1 MDTPTRK
8 RKREIQEAEN
18 DEFSFVFGTC
28 GLHFKRR
35 KKTSKSVLPFPKP
48 PKQILPPA
56 RSDHSENGETD
67 ENASPPNVSWKPP
80 KPVDKTVFTPQS
92 LQRNATIRRS
102 LQRRVSMKVLRKKMK
117 KFQDYSLPCDSNF
130 QYLNHLALSYKS
142 QFCRTCND
150 DEDHDLQQK
159 IDHEIK
165 MREGTAKLLAA
176 SKHPAQMLEA
186 AKNLLTSNTRI
197 MTYMT
202 ELQRRKTAEV
212 LGKNISTIGNQLPCK
227 AKVSVS
233 DIRIPLMW
241 KDTDHFKNKGDYR
254 RYAVFCLLRIGTDIY
269 ETSMLNNVDRS
280 MTDLTFDDIMV
291 FNNVPHDFTCKFEV
305 YCHKLHEDLTIAST
319 PKKLRKKIN
328 DLSGSVGRSV
338 GKRLSGLND
347 TDIIGNMVLGPRFE
361 LMASGTLELKDA
373 GDSIG
378 NFDLQLTS
386 GADVTTCELPLFGVF
401 CLRLACQPECLVE
414 PVATGYLNLVEE
426 DKVKPYWCVLKNL
439 SLSCWSSTEDMEVT
453 EPLLAIPVTKNTQI
467 SDTDPSKSAGM
478 DHTFHIMTKQAA
490 KTMEYTLAVESKD
503 ELSKWWDALQQHLLD
518 QALWK
523 HACDYL
529 MEIRSPSPRKKP
541 AFLRKSS
548 IYDDTPLA
556 DKASSR
562 PSSLVGDLKKEDDQL
577 SEMLNTL
584 MGEAKQIRGENS
596 YTTTV

>member
-1 MDTPTRK
+1 MDKCLPV
-8 RKREIQEAEN
+8 I
-18 DEFSFVFGTC
+18 DLFSNGQRDSGSVSEDVSSPIIWEDMSVFY
-28 GLHFKRR
+28 LRQ
-35 KKTSKSVLPFPKP
+35 L
-48 PKQILPPA
+48 
-56 RSDHSENGETD
+56 
-67 ENASPPNVSWKPP
+67 AS
-80 KPVDKTVFTPQS
+80 S
-92 LQRNATIRRS
+92 LQ
-102 LQRRVSMKVLRKKMK
+102 
-117 KFQDYSLPCDSNF
+117 
-130 QYLNHLALSYKS
+130 
-142 QFCRTCND
+142 
-150 DEDHDLQQK
+150 DHDLQQK

-212 LGKNISTIGNQLPCK
+212 LGKNISTVGNQLPCK

-269 ETSMLNNVDRS
+269 ETSMLSNVDRS

-361 LMASGTLELKDA
+361 LMASGILELKDI

-378 NFDLQLTS
+378 NYDLQLTS

-414 PVATGYLNLVEE
+414 PVATGYLNLLDEE
-426 DKVKPYWCVLKNL
+426 KVKPYWCVLKNL
-439 SLSCWSSTEDMEVT
+439 SLACWSSKEDMEVT
-453 EPLLAIPVTKNTQI
+453 EPLLQIPVTKNTQI
-467 SDTDPSKSAGM
+467 SDTDPSRSMGV
-478 DHTFHIMTKQAA
+478 DHTIHIMTKQHPRSL
-490 KTMEYTLAVESKD
+490 EYTLAAQSKD
-503 ELSKWWDALQQHLLD
+503 ELNKWWDGLQQHLLD

-548 IYDDTPLA
+548 IYDDTPLS
-556 DKASSR
+556 DKATPR
-562 PSSLVGDLKKEDDQL
+562 PSSVVGELKKEDDQL

>member
-1 MDTPTRK
+1 MDKCLPV
-8 RKREIQEAEN
+8 I
-18 DEFSFVFGTC
+18 DLFSNGQRDSALVSEEV
-28 GLHFKRR
+28 
-35 KKTSKSVLPFPKP
+35 TSPIIWEDMSVYYLR
-48 PKQILPPA
+48 QL
-56 RSDHSENGETD
+56 
-67 ENASPPNVSWKPP
+67 AS
-80 KPVDKTVFTPQS
+80 S
-92 LQRNATIRRS
+92 LQ
-102 LQRRVSMKVLRKKMK
+102 
-117 KFQDYSLPCDSNF
+117 
-130 QYLNHLALSYKS
+130 
-142 QFCRTCND
+142 
-150 DEDHDLQQK
+150 DHDLQQK

-197 MTYMT
+197 MTYMS

-212 LGKNISTIGNQLPCK
+212 LGKNTSTIGNQLPCK
-227 AKVSVS
+227 AKVSIS

-254 RYAVFCLLRIGTDIY
+254 RYAVFCLLKIGTDIF
-269 ETSMLNNVDRS
+269 ETSMLSNVDRS

-291 FNNVPHDFTCKFEV
+291 FNNVPHDFTCRFEV

-347 TDIIGNMVLGPRFE
+347 SDIIGNMVLGPRFE
-361 LMASGTLELKDA
+361 LMASGTLELKDI

-414 PVATGYLNLVEE
+414 PVVSGYLNLVEE
-426 DKVKPYWCVLKNL
+426 EKVKPYWCVLKNL
-439 SLSCWSSTEDMEVT
+439 ALSCWSSKDDMEVT
-453 EPLLAIPVTKNTQI
+453 EPLLEIPVTKNTQI
-467 SDTDPSKSAGM
+467 SDSDPSKSLETE
-478 DHTFHIMTKQAA
+478 HTFHIMTKLSGNSL
-490 KTMEYTLAVESKD
+490 EYTLAAGSKD
-503 ELSKWWDALQQHLLD
+503 ELGMWWDGLQQHLLD

-523 HACDYL
+523 HACDFL

-556 DKASSR
+556 GKATSR
-562 PSSLVGDLKKEDDQL
+562 PSSVVGELQKEDDQL
-577 SEMLNTL
+577 SQMLNTL
-584 MGEAKQIRGENS
+584 MGEAKQIRGDKP